1 MSTYNTIAIK
11 KGTGTSCE
19 GQLANKIFQTEFAV
33 AGGVFLSYWN
43 YQLRDLKR
51 RRDSDSK
58 NYFVNEKR
66 EISNIKHISK
76 LSL

>member
-19 GQLANKIFQTEFAV
+19 GQLANKIFQIEFAV

-43 YQLRDLKR
+43 YQLIK
-51 RRDSDSK
+51 
-58 NYFVNEKR
+58 FEEEKR
-66 EISNIKHISK
+66 FR
-76 LSL
+76 L